1 MIWRAVRLRTPRF
14 EAIPPRT
21 GMSTANV
28 QGQRL
33 RSSDVEAQR
42 KARDNRAFR
51 PAALA
56 RRGRVSTTSG
66 PLAPP
71 GRGALAVVWV
81 LAIALGA
88 LGIALISAHVDLRD
102 LLRAPSRGR

>member
-28 QGQRL
+28 QGERL
-33 RSSDVEAQR
+33 RSKDVEAQR

-56 RRGRVSTTSG
+56 RRGRASALSE

-71 GRGALAVVWV
+71 RRGTLAVAWV
-81 LAIALGA
+81 LAIALGT
-88 LGIALISAHVDLRD
+88 LGLALISAHIDLRE
-102 LLRAPSRGR
+102 LARLPAGGR